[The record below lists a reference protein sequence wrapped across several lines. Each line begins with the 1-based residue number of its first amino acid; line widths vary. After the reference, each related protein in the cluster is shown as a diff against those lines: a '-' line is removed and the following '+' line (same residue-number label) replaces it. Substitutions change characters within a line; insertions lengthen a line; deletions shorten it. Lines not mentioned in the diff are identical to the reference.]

1 MVKTEIDAN
10 DNFWLNN
17 ASKTFGD
24 WAAVNHLGWLTGN
37 VPKHHWRT
45 DTTVRIGVSQP
56 MWTRTADSFFK
67 VTACWQDMST
77 LAAKSYKVCC
87 WLTSGTWSRR
97 AVSGVRRSTDDVAA
111 AEFSYTTSE
120 THFIITVTSN
130 YARQSLTAAIIVD
143 HCASSGSSFQNC
155 FAHSLVQAVTFC
167 APPTD
172 YCSFFILCTLLA
184 PSRAYTTTISNNQS
198 LKPTTNNCLSI
209 KHSLQLK
216 TFFTSSTAA
225 SGIVPWMAGQTTAS
239 AVYDTN
245 TADAWYAH
253 TRTTHYRTHVI

>member
-1 MVKTEIDAN
+1 
-10 DNFWLNN
+10 
-17 ASKTFGD
+17 
-24 WAAVNHLGWLTGN
+24 
-37 VPKHHWRT
+37 
-45 DTTVRIGVSQP
+45 
-56 MWTRTADSFFK
+56 
-67 VTACWQDMST
+67 
-77 LAAKSYKVCC
+77 
-87 WLTSGTWSRR
+87 
-97 AVSGVRRSTDDVAA
+97 VSGVRRSTDDVAA

-216 TFFTSSTAA
+216 TFLYLFHRSFEYCTMNGRATN
-225 SGIVPWMAGQTTAS
+225 GISCLPHKYNGRAVCTQELHTTELM
-239 AVYDTN
+239 
-245 TADAWYAH
+245 
-253 TRTTHYRTHVI
+253 